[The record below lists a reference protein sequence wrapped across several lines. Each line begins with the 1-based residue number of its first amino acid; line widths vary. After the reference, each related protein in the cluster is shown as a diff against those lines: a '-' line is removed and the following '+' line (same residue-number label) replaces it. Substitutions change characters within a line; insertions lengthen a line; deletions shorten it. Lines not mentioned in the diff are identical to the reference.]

1 MSFIQVTLLT
11 TLRDTAFSVALMIAV
26 GEGVVAA
33 MQEGVAVG
41 EAIVAVTQKE
51 FKSAEVVGVSF
62 TVPAGSPQLEAS
74 VWK

>member
-1 MSFIQVTLLT
+1 L
-11 TLRDTAFSVALMIAV
+11 IAV
-26 GEGVVAA
+26 GDGVVAA

-41 EAIVAVTQKE
+41 EEVVTVMQKE
-51 FKSAEVVGVSF
+51 FRSAEVLGVSF